1 MMGGLGFL
9 VCVCVCWMRLRKV
22 LVGSCVTLVLWLL
35 KCLSYWKVR
44 GVGWREGLELGVKFL
59 KEAKV
64 GYMYVKS

>member
-1 MMGGLGFL
+1 
-9 VCVCVCWMRLRKV
+9 MRLRKV

-44 GVGWREGLELGVKFL
+44 GVGWSEGLELGVKFL